1 MRSHAMPCQECVMSK
16 SGIVYFQLLGTS
28 MQDEWVQRHVMY
40 PGLQETLKSCKY
52 PWYVVTSRAKHRT
65 LKLIDALLDMQWP
78 EDTPRLYSKM
88 LPPNEKKIE
97 TLQ

>member
-1 MRSHAMPCQECVMSK
+1 MTSCALHQGTRQLVSWNLGSSLLAASVQDECVK
-16 SGIVYFQLLGTS
+16 
-28 MQDEWVQRHVMY
+28 RHVMY

-78 EDTPRLYSKM
+78 EDSPRLYSKM

>member
-1 MRSHAMPCQECVMSK
+1 MHAAPGMRYLA
-16 SGIVYFQLLGTS
+16 SGNLDFRLLGAS
-28 MQDEWVQRHVMY
+28 VQDEWVKRHVMY
-40 PGLQETLKSCKY
+40 PGLQETLKNCKY

>member
-1 MRSHAMPCQECVMSK
+1 MGLMHAAPGMRYLA
-16 SGIVYFQLLGTS
+16 SGNLDFHMLGAS
-28 MQDEWVQRHVMY
+28 VQDEWVKRHVMY